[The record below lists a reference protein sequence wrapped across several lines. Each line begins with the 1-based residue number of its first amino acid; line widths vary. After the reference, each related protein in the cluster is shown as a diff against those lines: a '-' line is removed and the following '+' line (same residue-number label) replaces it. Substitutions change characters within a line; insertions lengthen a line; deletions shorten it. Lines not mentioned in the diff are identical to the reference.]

1 MKTSRLLIAAVI
13 SLGMISGCA
22 SMPDDQRTRAEG
34 AGAGAVI
41 GGLLGYL
48 IDGERG
54 ALIGAAVGAGAGYAV
69 GNEIAKRKAEYAS
82 TEDYLDGEADRVAEF
97 NATTEQY
104 NRRLAAQIA
113 ELELEAEQLRAQID
127 AGTADQTV
135 LQARRTAL
143 REELKNAERLE
154 ASLVQELEI
163 QNTILADE
171 RKDLPEDDP
180 YIQRLEREVAE
191 LQRNLETLRT
201 GSTQLAQIDQRLS
214 V

>member
-113 ELELEAEQLRAQID
+113 ELELEADQLRAQID
-127 AGTADQTV
+127 AGTADQAL

-143 REELKNAERLE
+143 QEELENAERLE
-154 ASLVQELEI
+154 AALVQELEI